1 MAYKCKNCGKF
12 VAKGAVICKHC
23 GQENPAELVITNAT
37 SESVVTKM
45 QSSVEEPIQIKC
57 PNCGNALTLP
67 KQFQKDYYLVCN
79 ICNQNFANPLKL
91 MGRGENFLKKYGCL
105 IFVIFFA
112 VVVIISYA
120 TSSDDNLKADG
131 KTVYYITEDIYAP
144 SNEETAKEMINAI
157 VKNPNDPITMLD
169 YMYNNEENFT
179 HVFANDKVVILKKV
193 SSGYLIRKLRD
204 YKTAILPNESY
215 FRE

>member
-1 MAYKCKNCGKF
+1 M
-12 VAKGAVICKHC
+12 
-23 GQENPAELVITNAT
+23 
-37 SESVVTKM
+37 
-45 QSSVEEPIQIKC
+45 
-57 PNCGNALTLP
+57 TLP

-157 VKNPNDPITMLD
+157 VIL
-169 YMYNNEENFT
+169 
-179 HVFANDKVVILKKV
+179 ANALQYFFISTLPCYACNLSF
-193 SSGYLIRKLRD
+193 SSIIRSM
-204 YKTAILPNESY
+204 IS
-215 FRE
+215 

>member
-1 MAYKCKNCGKF
+1 MAKNVSSYSSTRQCVAYNHIKVDKTMAYKCKNCGKF

-79 ICNQNFANPLKL
+79 ICNQNFANLAKTEHVHPL
-91 MGRGENFLKKYGCL
+91 G
-105 IFVIFFA
+105 A
-112 VVVIISYA
+112 V
-120 TSSDDNLKADG
+120 
-131 KTVYYITEDIYAP
+131 
-144 SNEETAKEMINAI
+144 
-157 VKNPNDPITMLD
+157 
-169 YMYNNEENFT
+169 
-179 HVFANDKVVILKKV
+179 
-193 SSGYLIRKLRD
+193 
-204 YKTAILPNESY
+204 
-215 FRE
+215 